1 LEAETRDSLKIGRV
15 RLPSE
20 TRQRELAVALA
31 SGRLLG
37 TLLFE
42 VSAVDPVTYLAV
54 AVVLTVVALGA
65 TGLPALRATRVDP
78 LTIMRTE

>member
-1 LEAETRDSLKIGRV
+1 M